1 MSAFIR
7 QTISQKID
15 AYNGD
20 KYLTKNDFG
29 KIINKPEKPTTPEK
43 VLLEDTNKTKKYIEK
58 KTITRRMSYETVV
71 LNKIF
76 NLWVSDNINE
86 LEETF
91 SQIVDIY
98 YRNKAEF
105 TIDTTIL
112 FKHFC
117 REVFRSN
124 KRELMRIYGNY
135 F

>member
-15 AYNGD
+15 TYNGD

-43 VLLEDTNKTKKYIEK
+43 VLLEDTNKTKKYIEEK
-58 KTITRRMSYETVV
+58 AITRRLSYETVV

-105 TIDTTIL
+105 TIDTAIL